1 MDEQIFYSK
10 QLAKTLL
17 FAATA
22 MLAGAVAGY
31 FFLQSQHLLI
41 LMAVSAVFAG
51 IPCGWEMT
59 SRLFGNGKNL
69 NLLGLSLMLGVK
81 LVAACLIG
89 WAVLPGRVVYCAAK
103 CCAPWGEEAAY
114 AG

>member
-17 FAATA
+17 LATIAMALGVAA
-22 MLAGAVAGY
+22 GH
-31 FFLQSQHLLI
+31 FFLHGQPLLM
-41 LMAVSAVFAG
+41 LLAVTAVFAG
-51 IPCGWEMT
+51 IPCGWEMAD
-59 SRLFGNGKNL
+59 RIFGSSESL
-69 NLLGLSLMLGVK
+69 NLLGIAVK
-81 LVAACLIG
+81 LLTACLIG
-89 WAVLPGRVVYCAAK
+89 WAVLPVRVAYCAVK

>member
-17 FAATA
+17 LATLT
-22 MLAGAVAGY
+22 MMVGVAVGC
-31 FFLQSQHLLI
+31 FLLQGQPLLV

-51 IPCGWEMT
+51 IPCGWEMAD
-59 SRLFGNGKNL
+59 RVLGGKTL
-69 NLLGLSLMLGVK
+69 NLLGIAVK
-81 LVAACLIG
+81 LLVACLIG
-89 WAVLPGRVVYCAAK
+89 WAVLPIRVVYCTAK
-103 CCAPWGEEAAY
+103 CCAPWGEEVAY